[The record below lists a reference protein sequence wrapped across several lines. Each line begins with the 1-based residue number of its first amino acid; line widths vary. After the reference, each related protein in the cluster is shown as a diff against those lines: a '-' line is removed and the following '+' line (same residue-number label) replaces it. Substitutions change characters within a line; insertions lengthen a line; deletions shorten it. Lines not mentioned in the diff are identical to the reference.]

1 MRSVCH
7 GRIRKPTPSHCQPY
21 WAKRSCYRTPHT
33 RESFWLLRGGP
44 SCLGFGIQWPCP
56 AKSHWACPICPT
68 CWHNHSIRS
77 LTEIWQILISMLS
90 SWSLSIRGAGL
101 RWGGG
106 SKNWGS
112 SKGINQIRLWGKWTI
127 VTSGASLI
135 RWTWGYPCK
144 VSCWLPYVP
153 YKDRKIQ
160 PSTIDGYSSAI
171 ADKLGNS
178 PFNIS
183 KDKNLAR
190 LLDSFHR
197 DRPKGRRGIPS
208 WNLSLVLHQ
217 LNKALFEPIKE
228 ASLKLLTF
236 KTVFFLA
243 LRSGKRRS
251 EIHAW
256 QNKNIRHQSMNPIGQ
271 RCPCI
276 HYPAFYPR
284 IGWSGGSRQCG
295 LSGYTNPGPPSL
307 DRSLKSDWSPFFR
320 LEHCATIWTGPQT
333 SSRIRRWLF
342 CLL

>member
-7 GRIRKPTPSHCQPY
+7 GRIRKHTPSHCQPY

-77 LTEIWQILISMLS
+77 LTEIWQILISMLG

-135 RWTWGYPCK
+135 RWASGYPCK

-217 LNKALFEPIKE
+217 LNKAPFEPIKE
-228 ASLKLLTF
+228 PPWSFWPSRRYSSWHLGRANAEVRFMLDKTKILEGGDVGIAPGNRLLATDQG
-236 KTVFFLA
+236 L
-243 LRSGKRRS
+243 
-251 EIHAW
+251 
-256 QNKNIRHQSMNPIGQ
+256 IGQ
-271 RCPCI
+271 P
-276 HYPAFYPR
+276 
-284 IGWSGGSRQCG
+284 
-295 LSGYTNPGPPSL
+295 
-307 DRSLKSDWSPFFR
+307 
-320 LEHCATIWTGPQT
+320 
-333 SSRIRRWLF
+333 
-342 CLL
+342 